1 MLKDARLLA
10 ANQLNIS
17 AADVRIEAVNDD
29 VLSHVFAGQTF
40 WLCNDG
46 MLPPR
51 WVTIVG
57 SGYEVRVFRLLGR
70 ATYRVDF
77 SRIANETTALKLVAK
92 LVELDDPLAELLIS
106 QDAFDR
112 AVGGLLGSNKPKIA
126 PPRVTRTAGGYMV
139 EGAVLANGQL
149 RNYRVVMAAD
159 RIQAEAS
166 PAVEVHPSLTI
177 E

>member
-10 ANQLNIS
+10 ANQLNIN
-17 AADVRIEAVNDD
+17 AANVQIEVVNDD
-29 VLSHVFAGQTF
+29 VLSHAFAGQTF
-40 WLCNDG
+40 WVCNDG

-57 SGYEVRVFRLLGR
+57 SGHDVRVFRLLGG

-77 SRIANETTALKLVAK
+77 ARIANETAALRLVAK
-92 LVELDDPLAELLIS
+92 LVELDDPLAELLLS

-112 AVGGLLGSNKPKIA
+112 AVDGLLGSNKPKIV
-126 PPRVTRTAGGYMV
+126 PPRVTRMAGGYMV

-166 PAVEVHPSLTI
+166 PAIEVHPGLTI